1 MGEVFL
7 SEDTR
12 LRRRIALKL
21 LPSDFA
27 SDTERLTR
35 FQREARA
42 ASSLNHPNIVT
53 IHEIGE
59 VDGRHFIATEY
70 IDGRTLRE
78 QMILKRMALP
88 EILDI
93 AMGIASALVAA
104 HEGGIIHRDIKP
116 ENVMIRHDGYVKVL
130 DFGLAKLAGESKEPG
145 PDSDT
150 SPRRTTGE
158 GQVLGTIHY
167 MSPEQMR
174 GVALDMRTDLFSLG
188 VVLYEMVAG
197 TPPFDG
203 PSRSDVVAAVL
214 DRQSPPLARF
224 SREVPPE
231 LERIVHKTLSKTVE
245 DRYQTARDLL
255 TDLRQLRQDL
265 EYRSRLDHGRP
276 SGASSE
282 IAHGIVETAGD
293 AGAGARE
300 LGLARNTSSVE
311 YLRTEM
317 RRTRI
322 GAALG
327 IAAIVIAV
335 SIIGYLATARRGINS
350 IAVLPFTNLNKAEET
365 EYLTEGLT
373 ESIIHNLSQLPQLK
387 VMALSTVKR
396 HSGSDDVRQVG
407 RDLNVRAVLTGKI
420 VQRGQTLIVQAE
432 LVDVEQGTALWG
444 EQYNRKLSDVLAV
457 QEDIS
462 REISEKL
469 RLRLSGDQKSR
480 VTKRYTENTEAFH
493 LYLKGRYHWNKRTAD
508 GMRAGVD
515 YFSRAIALDPNY
527 ALAWTGLADS
537 YNLLPVYAGAA
548 PVDFLPRGKA
558 AVQRAL
564 ELDDHLAEAHTSLGY
579 VLAFYD
585 WDSMA
590 AEREFRRAIHLN
602 PNYATAH
609 QWYALL
615 LAAMGRHDESI
626 AEMRKASEVDP
637 LSLIITTNL
646 GTMFYLAGQ
655 YDQAEAQMNK
665 ALEMDP
671 AFSRARYELGRVYE
685 RKKRYSDAL
694 REVQNAK
701 PENNPAIFA
710 AVARLQALS
719 GRRDEALSTLQRLE
733 AMEGEHRASPYDIA
747 AVHEALGD
755 RDTAFAWLEKAY
767 SQRIARMAYLEVEPL
782 FETMR
787 QDPRFIDL
795 AKRVGRR

>member
-21 LPSDFA
+21 LPRDFA
-27 SDTERLTR
+27 SDPERLTR

-42 ASSLNHPNIVT
+42 VSSLNHPNIVT

-59 VDGRHFIATEY
+59 LDGRHFIATEY

-78 QMILKRMALP
+78 QMILKRMTLS

-116 ENVMIRHDGYVKVL
+116 ENIMIRHDGYVKVL
-130 DFGLAKLAGESKEPG
+130 DFGLAKLAGESREPG
-145 PDSDT
+145 PNSDT
-150 SPRRTTGE
+150 SPRATTEE

-174 GVALDMRTDLFSLG
+174 GGQLDARSDLFSLG

-214 DRQSPPLARF
+214 DRESPPLARF
-224 SREVPPE
+224 SRDVPPE
-231 LERIVHKTLSKTVE
+231 LERIVRKTLSKTVE

-276 SGASSE
+276 ASGASLQM
-282 IAHGIVETAGD
+282 AAGFAETAGD
-293 AGAGARE
+293 AKTAGSRRME
-300 LGLARNTSSVE
+300 IVE
-311 YLRTEM
+311 DLRTEV
-317 RRTRI
+317 RRTRF
-322 GAALG
+322 GAVLG
-327 IAAIVIAV
+327 MATIVLTV

-350 IAVLPFTNLNKAEET
+350 IAILPFASLNNAEET
-365 EYLTEGLT
+365 AYLTEGLT

-387 VMALSTVKR
+387 VMALSTVTR
-396 HSGSDDVRQVG
+396 LPRSNDVRQMG
-407 RDLNVRAVLTGKI
+407 RDLNVRAVLTGRI
-420 VQRGQTLIVQAE
+420 QQRGETLVVQVE

-444 EQYNRKLSDVLAV
+444 EQYNRKLADVLAV
-457 QEDIS
+457 QEEIS

-480 VTKRYTENTEAFH
+480 VTKRYTEDTEAFH
-493 LYLKGRYHWNKRTAD
+493 LYLKGRYHWNKRTAA
-508 GMRAGVD
+508 GMRAGVN
-515 YFSRAIALDPNY
+515 YFSRAIARDPNY
-527 ALAWTGLADS
+527 ALAYTGLADS
-537 YNLLPVYAGAA
+537 YNLLPVYAGAP

-558 AVQRAL
+558 AAKRAL
-564 ELDDHLAEAHTSLGY
+564 ELDDQLAEAHTSLGY
-579 VLAFYD
+579 ALAFYD
-585 WDSMA
+585 WDLME
-590 AEREFRRAIHLN
+590 AEREFRRAIQLN
-602 PNYATAH
+602 PNYATAR

-615 LAAMGRHDESI
+615 LAATKRHEESI
-626 AEMRKASEVDP
+626 AEMRKAAELDP
-637 LSLIITTNL
+637 LSLIITTNM

-655 YDQAEAQMNK
+655 YDQAQTQMEK

-685 RKKRYSDAL
+685 RKKRYAEAL
-694 REVQNAK
+694 SEIQNAR
-701 PENNPAIFA
+701 PESNPAVFA

-733 AMEGEHRASPYDIA
+733 AMEGEQRASPYDIA
-747 AVHEALGD
+747 AVYEALGD
-755 RDTAFAWLEKAY
+755 RDRAFAWLERAY

-782 FETMR
+782 FESIR
-787 QDPRFIDL
+787 EDPRFADL
-795 AKRVGRR
+795 SRRVGLR

>member
-7 SEDTR
+7 AEDTR

-21 LPSDFA
+21 LPKDFA
-27 SDTERLTR
+27 ADPERLTR

-59 VDGRHFIATEY
+59 FDGRHFIATEY

-78 QMILKRMALP
+78 HMILKRLTLP

-116 ENVMIRHDGYVKVL
+116 ENIMIRHDGYVKVL
-130 DFGLAKLAGESKEPG
+130 DFGLAKVTAVSKDPG
-145 PDSDT
+145 TDSDT
-150 SPRRTTGE
+150 SPRRTTDE
-158 GQVLGTIHY
+158 GQVLGTTHY

-174 GVALDMRTDLFSLG
+174 GLQLDARTDLFSLG

-197 TPPFDG
+197 KSPFDG
-203 PSRSDVVAAVL
+203 PSRSDVVAAIL
-214 DRQSPPLARF
+214 ERESPPLARF
-224 SREVPPE
+224 SRDVPPE
-231 LERIVHKTLSKTVE
+231 LERIVRKTLSKTVD

-265 EYRSRLDHGRP
+265 EYRSRLDHRRP
-276 SGASSE
+276 ASAPRE
-282 IAHGIVETAGD
+282 IAQGIVETAGD
-293 AGAGARE
+293 AGAGASE
-300 LGLARNTSSVE
+300 LGAARHTSSVE
-311 YLRTEM
+311 YLLAEM

-335 SIIGYLATARRGINS
+335 AIIGYLATARRGINS
-350 IAVLPFTNLNKAEET
+350 IAVLPFANVSKAEET

-396 HSGSDDVRQVG
+396 HPGTDDIRKVG

-420 VQRGQTLIVQAE
+420 LQRGDTLIVQAV

-444 EQYNRKLSDVLAV
+444 EQYNRKLADVLAV

-469 RLRLSGDQKSR
+469 RLRLSLEQKSR
-480 VTKRYTENTEAFH
+480 VTKRYTENTEAFQH
-493 LYLKGRYHWNKRTAD
+493 YLKGRYHWNKRTAE

-515 YFSRAIALDPNY
+515 YFSRAIAVDPNY
-527 ALAWTGLADS
+527 SLAYTGLADS
-537 YNLLPVYAGAA
+537 FNLLPVYAGAA

-558 AVQRAL
+558 AAKRSL
-564 ELDDHLAEAHTSLGY
+564 ELDDDLAEAHTSLGY
-579 VLAFYD
+579 ALAFYD
-585 WDSMA
+585 WDQVE
-590 AEREFRRAIHLN
+590 AEREFRRAIQLN

-615 LAAMGRHDESI
+615 LASMRRHDESI
-626 AEMRKASEVDP
+626 AEMRKASELDP
-637 LSLIITTNL
+637 LSLIITTNV

-685 RKKRYSDAL
+685 RRKRYSDAL
-694 REVQNAK
+694 REIQNAK
-701 PENNPAIFA
+701 PENNPAVFA

-719 GRRDEALSTLQRLE
+719 GRRAEALETLQRLE

-755 RDTAFAWLEKAY
+755 RDEAFVWLEKAY
-767 SQRIARMAYLEVEPL
+767 GQRIARMAYLEVEPL

-795 AKRVGRR
+795 SKRVGMR